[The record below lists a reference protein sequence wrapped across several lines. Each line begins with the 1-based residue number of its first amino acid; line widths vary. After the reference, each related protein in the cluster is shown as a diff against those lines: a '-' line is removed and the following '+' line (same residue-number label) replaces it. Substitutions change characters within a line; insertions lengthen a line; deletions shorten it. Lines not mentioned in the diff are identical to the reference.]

1 MGTLFTLAFFISS
14 SAGSARRPLMSLQPI
29 FLVISKPLVS
39 ASFRVATFFIPITE
53 PLEPIAWANSPW
65 HKGEAMSALTDIEPA
80 DSPTIV
86 MRLGSPPKAAMLS
99 FIHLMAATWSRK
111 P

>member
-1 MGTLFTLAFFISS
+1 M
-14 SAGSARRPLMSLQPI
+14 ARNSFKFLQPI
-29 FLVISKPLVS
+29 FFAISTPRAS
-39 ASFRVATFFIPITE
+39 ASFSVYTFFIPITE

-86 MRLGSPPKAAMLS
+86 MRSGSPPKAAMLS
-99 FIHLMAATWSRK
+99 LTHLMAATWSSR